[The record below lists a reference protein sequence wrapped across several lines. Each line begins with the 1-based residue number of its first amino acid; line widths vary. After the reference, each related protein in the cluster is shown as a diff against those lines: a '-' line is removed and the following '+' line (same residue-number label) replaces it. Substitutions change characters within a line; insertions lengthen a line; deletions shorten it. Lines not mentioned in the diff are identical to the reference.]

1 MYIDVMT
8 PRRMATFRIDD
19 ELLEGLQKV
28 WEKDG
33 VQPSEQVRRAI
44 KEWLERRGV
53 EVKAAPRRAVTRRKA

>member
-1 MYIDVMT
+1 MT

-19 ELLEGLQKV
+19 ELLEGLQHV

-44 KEWLERRGV
+44 REWLEKRGV
-53 EVKAAPRRAVTRRKA
+53 RVKTAKRSARTPRKV